1 MHLHKIASTQD
12 ILVVADK
19 AHSSHPKAT
28 IPGNHEVQFHDKQRK
43 ESKEENSPEILWR
56 SMLVV

>member
-1 MHLHKIASTQD
+1 MHLHKIYLQLLTKL
-12 ILVVADK
+12 IHHTL
-19 AHSSHPKAT
+19 KAT

>member
-12 ILVVADK
+12 IPAVADK

-43 ESKEENSPEILWR
+43 ESKEENSPEILW
-56 SMLVV
+56 